1 MAYEFTFMQVEV
13 WSGRLYVEK
22 LTQQGAALMETSNWV
37 LGDMVWTIL
46 GLGVVLGLMALN
58 AYVQRL
64 ARIEEKRRIELLCS
78 DPLNL
83 NRQRSAAS
91 QSRRPDD
98 I

>member
-1 MAYEFTFMQVEV
+1 MKDTD
-13 WSGRLYVEK
+13 
-22 LTQQGAALMETSNWV
+22 WV
-37 LGDMVWTIL
+37 LGDLVWAIMGVAVIL
-46 GLGVVLGLMALN
+46 GLMVLN

-64 ARIEEKRRIELLCS
+64 ARIEEAQRIGLLGS
-78 DPLNL
+78 DPL

>member
-1 MAYEFTFMQVEV
+1 MKDTD
-13 WSGRLYVEK
+13 
-22 LTQQGAALMETSNWV
+22 WV
-37 LGDMVWTIL
+37 LGDMVWFIV
-46 GLGVVLGLMALN
+46 GLAVVIGLMVLN

-64 ARIEEKRRIELLCS
+64 ARMEEEQRIGLLGS
-78 DPLNL
+78 DPL

>member
-1 MAYEFTFMQVEV
+1 MKDTD
-13 WSGRLYVEK
+13 
-22 LTQQGAALMETSNWV
+22 WV
-37 LGDMVWTIL
+37 LGDMVWFIL
-46 GLGVVLGLMALN
+46 GLAVVIGLMVLN

-64 ARIEEKRRIELLCS
+64 ARKEEEQRIGLLSS
-78 DPLNL
+78 DPL

>member
-1 MAYEFTFMQVEV
+1 MKDTD
-13 WSGRLYVEK
+13 
-22 LTQQGAALMETSNWV
+22 WV
-37 LGDMVWTIL
+37 LGDMVWFIV
-46 GLGVVLGLMALN
+46 GLAVVIGLMVLN

-64 ARIEEKRRIELLCS
+64 ARIEEAERIRLLGS
-78 DPLNL
+78 DPL

>member
-1 MAYEFTFMQVEV
+1 MKDTD
-13 WSGRLYVEK
+13 
-22 LTQQGAALMETSNWV
+22 WV
-37 LGDMVWTIL
+37 LGDMVWAIIGVAVIL
-46 GLGVVLGLMALN
+46 GLMVLN

-64 ARIEEKRRIELLCS
+64 ARIEEEQRIGLLGS
-78 DPLNL
+78 DPL

>member
-1 MAYEFTFMQVEV
+1 MKDTD
-13 WSGRLYVEK
+13 
-22 LTQQGAALMETSNWV
+22 WV
-37 LGDMVWTIL
+37 LGDLEWAIV
-46 GLGVVLGLMALN
+46 GVAVVLGLMALN

-64 ARIEEKRRIELLCS
+64 ARIEEAERIRLLGS
-78 DPLNL
+78 DPL

>member
-1 MAYEFTFMQVEV
+1 MKDTD
-13 WSGRLYVEK
+13 
-22 LTQQGAALMETSNWV
+22 WV
-37 LGDMVWTIL
+37 LGDMVWFIV
-46 GLGVVLGLMALN
+46 GLAVVIGLMVLN

-64 ARIEEKRRIELLCS
+64 ARIEEERRIGLLGS
-78 DPLNL
+78 DPL